1 VTRFKAAAVAG
12 GCLAFAYPFAVY
24 FGLGAFEPRHLAFVL
39 VLAALGRVAA
49 ARRYF
54 GRADV
59 AIVAVTA
66 ILAGAIAWSNSEL
79 MLRFYPVVISGGL
92 LAAFAQT
99 LLRPPSMIERFA
111 RLSEPDLGA
120 AGVAYTRRVTQA
132 WCVFFAANG
141 AIALYTAVAA
151 SRETWLLYNG
161 FISYLLVGAM
171 YGGEWLIR
179 RRVLNR
185 VELAESRG

>member
-1 VTRFKAAAVAG
+1 VTRLKAAAIAG
-12 GCLAFAYPFAVY
+12 GCLAVAYPFAVY
-24 FGLGAFEPRHLAFVL
+24 FGLDAFEPRHLAFVL
-39 VLAALGRVAA
+39 VLAALGRVAG

-59 AIVAVTA
+59 AIVIATA
-66 ILAGAIAWSNSEL
+66 LLAGAIAWSNSEL
-79 MLRFYPVVISGGL
+79 MLRFYPVVISLGL

-111 RLSEPDLGA
+111 RLAEPDLGA